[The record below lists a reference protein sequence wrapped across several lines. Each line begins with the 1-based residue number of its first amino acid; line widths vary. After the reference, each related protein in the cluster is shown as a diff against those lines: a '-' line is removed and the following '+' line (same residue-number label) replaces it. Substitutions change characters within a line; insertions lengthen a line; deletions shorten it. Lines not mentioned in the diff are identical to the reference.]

1 MSTRAVEPELT
12 ADVRAAVRDLI
23 LVLADSKRLLGMR
36 YAGWILGAPE
46 LEAGI
51 ACASMAQDEWGHGRL
66 LYALLRDFGDDVDR
80 LEHGR
85 QPHEYRNME
94 LLDRAPESW
103 AEFVALNALADAA
116 LSVQFEALRQSS
128 YSPIRQRVEKLLEEE
143 HFHAAH
149 ARAWF
154 RRLAHGGAGARA
166 AIHDAMSAFLPSL
179 LRWFGDDT
187 RRARALVEASVVDAT
202 GSTLRARFVERIAP
216 LLREIEAGDAVQN
229 IEPVFTDFDETTRRS
244 AGTAPDAHTIAQV
257 RGDLN
262 RAFLMD

>member
-1 MSTRAVEPELT
+1 MSNSAVEPELT
-12 ADVRAAVRDLI
+12 AEVRAAIRDLI

-66 LYALLRDFGDDVDR
+66 LYALLREFGDDVDR

-85 QPHEYRNME
+85 QPGEYRNME
-94 LLDRAPESW
+94 LLDQAPSTW

-116 LSVQFEALRQSS
+116 LTVQFEALRQSS
-128 YSPIRQRVEKLLEEE
+128 YAPIRQRVEKLLEEE
-143 HFHAAH
+143 QFHAAH
-149 ARAWF
+149 AHAWF
-154 RRLAHGGAGARA
+154 HRLAHGGAGAKA
-166 AIHDAMSAFLPSL
+166 AIHDAMRAYLPSL

-187 RRARALVEASVVDAT
+187 KRARALVEASIVDAT
-202 GSTLRARFVERIAP
+202 GSTLRSRFVERIAP
-216 LLREIEAGDAVQN
+216 LLREIEAGDAVRS
-229 IEPVFTDFDETTRRS
+229 IEPDFHDFDEATRRS
-244 AGTAPDAHTIAQV
+244 AGSAPDAGTIAQV
-257 RGDLN
+257 RGDRN